1 MIKVSIITPV
11 YNVEECIERSI
22 KSIIN
27 QTNKDF
33 ELLLIDDGSKDRSIE
48 IAKSL
53 LQDSNIKYKIITQE
67 NSGVSAARNRGIEEA
82 SGEYITFLDSD
93 DYIDSRFIE
102 FMYDKAATFKYD
114 LVFCDYAQVDSK
126 GDILVQ
132 STTRFLE
139 QDINGREAALKQLNC
154 DITIGMGS
162 ALYKTS
168 IVKKN
173 NLFFDGNRKYAEDN
187 VFTVKALLKMNRIVS
202 VNKVLMYYVR
212 WDSSVTK
219 SVSLNHLDCY
229 YSYVDLLEY
238 LDSED
243 DLQNIKLFLI
253 EYKIPYAIA
262 HIFSVFSKDRN
273 FHEEL
278 LNFLAKD
285 DVKKYLRNYK
295 IQKMDKNNIRYFIQ
309 CKGIKYCPK
318 ILIRIFN
325 KIKY

>member
-1 MIKVSIITPV
+1 MVKVSIITPV
-11 YNVEECIERSI
+11 YNVEKCIERSI
-22 KSIIN
+22 KSVIS

-48 IAKSL
+48 IARSL
-53 LQDSNIKYKIITQE
+53 LENSNINYKIITQE
-67 NSGVSAARNRGIEEA
+67 NSGVSAARNTGIKEA

-102 FMYDKAATFKYD
+102 LMYEKVSTFKYD

-126 GDILVQ
+126 DNVLVQ

-139 QDINGREAALKQLNC
+139 QDISGREGALKQLNC

-168 IVKKN
+168 IIKEN
-173 NLFFDGNRKYAEDN
+173 NLFFDSNRKYAEDN
-187 VFTVKALLKMNRIVS
+187 VFTVKALLKMNKIIS
-202 VNKVLMYYVR
+202 VHKVLMYYVR
-212 WDSSVTK
+212 WDSSVTN
-219 SVSLNHLDCY
+219 SVSLRHLDCY

-238 LDSED
+238 LDLQD
-243 DLQNIKLFLI
+243 DLNNIKKFLI

-262 HIFSVFSKDRN
+262 HIFSVFSQDVN

-278 LNFLAKD
+278 FNFLSKD
-285 DVKKYLRNYK
+285 DVKKYLGTYK
-295 IQKMDKNNIRYFIQ
+295 LQKIDKNNIRYFIQ
-309 CKGIKYCPK
+309 CKGIRYFPK
-318 ILIRIFN
+318 TLIRIFN
-325 KIKY
+325 KVK

>member
-1 MIKVSIITPV
+1 MVKVSIITPV

-22 KSIIN
+22 KSVIN

-33 ELLLIDDGSKDRSIE
+33 ELLLIDDGSKDSSIE
-48 IAKSL
+48 IARSL
-53 LQDSNIKYKIITQE
+53 LENSDINYKIITQQ
-67 NSGVSAARNRGIEEA
+67 NSGVSAARNRGIQEA

-93 DYIDSRFIE
+93 DYIDSRFIV
-102 FMYDKAATFKYD
+102 FMYEKATMFKYD

-126 GDILVQ
+126 DNVVVQ

-139 QDINGREAALKQLNC
+139 QDIDGREGALKQLNC

-168 IVKKN
+168 IIKEN

-187 VFTVKALLKMNRIVS
+187 VFTIKALLKMKKIVS

-212 WDSSVTK
+212 WDSSVTN
-219 SVSLNHLDCY
+219 SVSLRHLDCY

-243 DLQNIKLFLI
+243 DLNSIKKFLR

-278 LNFLAKD
+278 FNFLSRD
-285 DVKKYLRNYK
+285 DVRKYLTTYK
-295 IQKMDKNNIRYFIQ
+295 IQKIDKNNIRYFIQ
-309 CKGIKYCPK
+309 CKGMRYCPK

-325 KIKY
+325 KLK

>member
-1 MIKVSIITPV
+1 LVKVSIITPV
-11 YNVEECIERSI
+11 YNVEKCIERSI
-22 KSIIN
+22 KSVIS

-48 IAKSL
+48 IARSL
-53 LQDSNIKYKIITQE
+53 LENSNINYKIITQE
-67 NSGVSAARNRGIEEA
+67 NSGVSAARNTGIKEA

-102 FMYDKAATFKYD
+102 LMYEKVSTFKYD

-126 GDILVQ
+126 DKVLVQ

-139 QDINGREAALKQLNC
+139 QDISGREGALKQLNC

-168 IVKKN
+168 IIKEN
-173 NLFFDGNRKYAEDN
+173 NLFFDSNRKYAEDN
-187 VFTVKALLKMNRIVS
+187 VFTVKALLKMNKIIS
-202 VNKVLMYYVR
+202 VHKVLMYYVR
-212 WDSSVTK
+212 WDSSVTN
-219 SVSLNHLDCY
+219 SVSLRHLDCY

-238 LDSED
+238 LDLQD
-243 DLQNIKLFLI
+243 DLNNIKKFLI

-262 HIFSVFSKDRN
+262 HIFSVFSQDVN

-278 LNFLAKD
+278 FNFLSKD
-285 DVKKYLRNYK
+285 DVKKYLGTYK
-295 IQKMDKNNIRYFIQ
+295 LQKIDKNNIRYFIQ
-309 CKGIKYCPK
+309 CKGIRYFPK
-318 ILIRIFN
+318 TLIRIFN
-325 KIKY
+325 KVK

>member
-1 MIKVSIITPV
+1 MVKVSIITPV
-11 YNVEECIERSI
+11 YNVEKCIERSI
-22 KSIIN
+22 KSVIS

-48 IAKSL
+48 IARSL
-53 LQDSNIKYKIITQE
+53 LENSNINYKIITQE
-67 NSGVSAARNRGIEEA
+67 NSGVSAARNTGIKEA

-102 FMYDKAATFKYD
+102 LMYEKVSTFKYD

-126 GDILVQ
+126 DKVLVQ

-139 QDINGREAALKQLNC
+139 QDISGREGALKQLNC

-168 IVKKN
+168 IIKEN
-173 NLFFDGNRKYAEDN
+173 NLFFDSNRKYAEDN
-187 VFTVKALLKMNRIVS
+187 VFTVKALLKMNKIIS
-202 VNKVLMYYVR
+202 VHKVLMYYVR
-212 WDSSVTK
+212 WDSSVTN
-219 SVSLNHLDCY
+219 SVSLRHLDCY

-238 LDSED
+238 LDLQD
-243 DLQNIKLFLI
+243 DLNNIKKFLI

-262 HIFSVFSKDRN
+262 HIFSVFSQDVN

-278 LNFLAKD
+278 FNFLSKD
-285 DVKKYLRNYK
+285 EVKKYLRTYK
-295 IQKMDKNNIRYFIQ
+295 LQKIDKNNIRYFIQ
-309 CKGIKYCPK
+309 CKGIRYFPK
-318 ILIRIFN
+318 TLIRIFN
-325 KIKY
+325 KVK